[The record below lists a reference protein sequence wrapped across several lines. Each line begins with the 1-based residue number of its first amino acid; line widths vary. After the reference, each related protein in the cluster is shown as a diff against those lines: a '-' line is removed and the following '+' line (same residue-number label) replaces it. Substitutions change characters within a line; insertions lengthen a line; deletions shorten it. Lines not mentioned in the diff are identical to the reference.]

1 MRSVSKKRCRS
12 IALLLAAVFL
22 SAAGLFSC
30 TDPKMKS
37 GADARFPLQPDSIVI
52 GSGGRE
58 ITVTAE
64 DKAYEEIVARVQ
76 KLVEKSTAEYA
87 FDTYKMSA
95 YDAATQQ
102 PLAQLVRQRETF
114 VEYWYQTETEQL
126 LPAGKKGGAGE
137 GERISVRMVQFPLTG
152 EYHRMFFVGYGENEL
167 SYLPPFGDMT
177 DDLSL
182 IRYVQDLVA
191 KAQ

>member
-30 TDPKMKS
+30 ADTKTKS

-64 DKAYEEIVARVQ
+64 DKAYEEIVVRVQ

-126 LPAGKKGGAGE
+126 LPAGKEGGAGE

-152 EYHRMFFVGYGENEL
+152 EYHRMFFVGYGEDEL
-167 SYLPPFGDMT
+167 SYLPPFGDVT

>member
-126 LPAGKKGGAGE
+126 LPAGKEGGAGE

-152 EYHRMFFVGYGENEL
+152 EYHRMFFVGYGEDEL
-167 SYLPPFGDMT
+167 SYLPPFGDVT

>member
-64 DKAYEEIVARVQ
+64 DKAYEEIVVRVQ

-152 EYHRMFFVGYGENEL
+152 EYHRMFFVGYGEDEL
-167 SYLPPFGDMT
+167 SYLPPFGDVT

>member
-30 TDPKMKS
+30 ADTKTKS

-64 DKAYEEIVARVQ
+64 DKAYEEIVVRVQ

-152 EYHRMFFVGYGENEL
+152 EYHRMFFVGYGEDEL

>member
-12 IALLLAAVFL
+12 IALLLAAIFL

-30 TDPKMKS
+30 TDPKTKS

-102 PLAQLVRQRETF
+102 PLALLVRQRETF

-126 LPAGKKGGAGE
+126 LPAGKEGGAGE

>member
-1 MRSVSKKRCRS
+1 MRSVSKKHCRS

-30 TDPKMKS
+30 ADTKTKS
-37 GADARFPLQPDSIVI
+37 DADARFPLQPDSIVI

-126 LPAGKKGGAGE
+126 LPAGKEGGAGE

-152 EYHRMFFVGYGENEL
+152 EYHRMFFVGYGEDEL

>member
-1 MRSVSKKRCRS
+1 M
-12 IALLLAAVFL
+12 
-22 SAAGLFSC
+22 
-30 TDPKMKS
+30 
-37 GADARFPLQPDSIVI
+37 QPDSIVI

-64 DKAYEEIVARVQ
+64 DKAYEEIIARVQ

-126 LPAGKKGGAGE
+126 LPAGKEGGAGE
-137 GERISVRMVQFPLTG
+137 DERISVRMVQFPLTG
-152 EYHRMFFVGYGENEL
+152 EYHRMFFVGYGEDEL
-167 SYLPPFGDMT
+167 SYLPPFGDVT

>member
-30 TDPKMKS
+30 ADTKTKS

-87 FDTYKMSA
+87 FDTYKMST

-126 LPAGKKGGAGE
+126 LPAGKEGGAGE

-152 EYHRMFFVGYGENEL
+152 EYHRMFFVGYGEDEL

>member
-30 TDPKMKS
+30 ADTKTKS

-64 DKAYEEIVARVQ
+64 DKAYEEIVVRVQ

-126 LPAGKKGGAGE
+126 LPAGKEGGAGE

-152 EYHRMFFVGYGENEL
+152 GYHRMFFVGYGEDEL
-167 SYLPPFGDMT
+167 SYLPPFGDVT

>member
-152 EYHRMFFVGYGENEL
+152 EYHRMFFVGYGEDEL

>member
-12 IALLLAAVFL
+12 IVLLLAAVFL

-30 TDPKMKS
+30 ADTKTKS

-126 LPAGKKGGAGE
+126 LPAGKEGGAGE

-152 EYHRMFFVGYGENEL
+152 EYHRMFFVGYGEDEL

>member
-1 MRSVSKKRCRS
+1 MRSASKKRCRS

-30 TDPKMKS
+30 ADTKTKS

-126 LPAGKKGGAGE
+126 LPAGKEGGAGE

-152 EYHRMFFVGYGENEL
+152 EYHRMFFVGYGEDEL

>member
-30 TDPKMKS
+30 TDPKTKS

-64 DKAYEEIVARVQ
+64 DKAYEEIVVRVQ

-152 EYHRMFFVGYGENEL
+152 EYHRMFFVGYGEDEL
-167 SYLPPFGDMT
+167 SYLPPFGDVT

>member
-30 TDPKMKS
+30 ADTKTKS

-126 LPAGKKGGAGE
+126 LPAGKEGGAGE

-152 EYHRMFFVGYGENEL
+152 EYHRMFFVGYGEDEL
-167 SYLPPFGDMT
+167 SYLPPFGDVT

>member
-30 TDPKMKS
+30 ADTKTKS

-64 DKAYEEIVARVQ
+64 DKAYEEIVVRVQ

-126 LPAGKKGGAGE
+126 HPAGKKGGAGE

-152 EYHRMFFVGYGENEL
+152 EYHRMFFVGYGEDEL

>member
-1 MRSVSKKRCRS
+1 MRSASKKRCRS

-30 TDPKMKS
+30 ADTKTKS

-102 PLAQLVRQRETF
+102 PLAQLGRQRETF

-152 EYHRMFFVGYGENEL
+152 EYHRMFFVGYGEDEL

>member
-22 SAAGLFSC
+22 SVGLFSC
-30 TDPKMKS
+30 ADTKTKS
-37 GADARFPLQPDSIVI
+37 GADACFPLQPDSIVI

-95 YDAATQQ
+95 YDAETQQ
-102 PLAQLVRQRETF
+102 PLAQLVRQSETF
-114 VEYWYQTETEQL
+114 VEYWYRAETEQL
-126 LPAGKKGGAGE
+126 LPAGKKSGGGE

-152 EYHRMFFVGYGENEL
+152 EYHRMFFVGYGEDAL
-167 SYLPPFGDMT
+167 SYLPPFGDVT
-177 DDLSL
+177 DDFSL

>member
-30 TDPKMKS
+30 ADTKTKS

-64 DKAYEEIVARVQ
+64 DKAYEEIVVRVQ

-152 EYHRMFFVGYGENEL
+152 EYHRMFFVGYGEDEL
-167 SYLPPFGDMT
+167 SYLPPFGDVT

>member
-30 TDPKMKS
+30 ADTKTKS

-137 GERISVRMVQFPLTG
+137 GERILVRMVQFPLTG
-152 EYHRMFFVGYGENEL
+152 EYHRMFFVGYGEDEF
-167 SYLPPFGDMT
+167 SYLPPFGDVT

>member
-30 TDPKMKS
+30 ADTKTKS

-64 DKAYEEIVARVQ
+64 DKAYEEIVVRVQ

-102 PLAQLVRQRETF
+102 HLAQLVRQRETF

-137 GERISVRMVQFPLTG
+137 GERLSVRMVQFPLTG
-152 EYHRMFFVGYGENEL
+152 EYHRMFFVGYGEDEL

>member
-12 IALLLAAVFL
+12 IALLLATVFL

-30 TDPKMKS
+30 ADTKTKS

-64 DKAYEEIVARVQ
+64 DKAYEEIVVRVQ

-152 EYHRMFFVGYGENEL
+152 EYHRMFFVGYGEDEL
-167 SYLPPFGDMT
+167 SYLPPFGDVT

>member
-30 TDPKMKS
+30 ADTKTKS

-64 DKAYEEIVARVQ
+64 DKAYEEIVVRVQ